1 MTSLFQ
7 FILLTPFFMQTPN
20 GQNVQQAIVLLNIS
34 DDTRHVS
41 EVESLLTLNHLVFLD
56 KIRTHGKDALIESL
70 RSAHD
75 SILYGSKVEIKEFRD
90 VLFDLKQLGDWLERI

>member
-1 MTSLFQ
+1 MRTS
-7 FILLTPFFMQTPN
+7 N
-20 GQNVQQAIVLLNIS
+20 GQDIRQAVVLINIS

-41 EVESLLTLNHLVFLD
+41 EVENLLTLNHLVFLD
-56 KIRTHGKDALIESL
+56 SIRKHGKEALIKSL

-75 SILYGSKVEIKEFRD
+75 SILYRSKVEISKEFRD

>member
-1 MTSLFQ
+1 MRNTD
-7 FILLTPFFMQTPN
+7 
-20 GQNVQQAIVLLNIS
+20 GQNVGQAIVLLNIS

-41 EVESLLTLNHLVFLD
+41 EVENLLTLNHLVFLD
-56 KIRTHGKDALIESL
+56 RIRTHGKDALIESL

-75 SILYGSKVEIKEFRD
+75 SILYSSKVEITEFRD

>member
-1 MTSLFQ
+1 
-7 FILLTPFFMQTPN
+7 MQTQN
-20 GQNVQQAIVLLNIS
+20 GQNVGQAIVLLHIS

-41 EVESLLTLNHLVFLD
+41 EVESLLTLNHLVLLD
-56 KIRTHGKDALIESL
+56 RIRNHGKDALIKSL

-75 SILYGSKVEIKEFRD
+75 SILYGSKVEIAEFRD